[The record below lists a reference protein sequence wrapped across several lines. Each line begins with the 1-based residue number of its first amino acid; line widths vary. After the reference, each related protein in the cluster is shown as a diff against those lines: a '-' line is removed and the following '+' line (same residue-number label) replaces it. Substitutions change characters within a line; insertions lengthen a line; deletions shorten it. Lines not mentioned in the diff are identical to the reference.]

1 MSDSNNADGGD
12 RKRRQTN
19 TEYDDQ
25 GSEEGNKVIS
35 SCNYTTNAHAVSEGE
50 VATQF
55 APSQNAHGHHS

>member
-35 SCNYTTNAHAVSEGE
+35 SCNYTTNAHAISEGG
-50 VATQF
+50 VA
-55 APSQNAHGHHS
+55 